1 MKVGFIGL
9 GTMGASMA
17 SNLQKAQVKLVVH
30 DINKASAKQHL
41 ADVGYDPQFGARP
54 LKRTIQQDVQDPLAL
69 KILSGEFN
77 EGAVIQVDV
86 EDGELAFHQRKPAM
100 A

>member
-41 ADVGYDPQFGARP
+41 ADGAEWADSPKALAEQCEVIFASLPGP
-54 LKRTIQQDVQDPLAL
+54 LEVEAVALGANGLLAGM
-69 KILSGEFN
+69 KK
-77 EGAVIQVDV
+77 GA
-86 EDGELAFHQRKPAM
+86 AFTGS
-100 A
+100 